1 MPHDFFP
8 SLLEGN
14 SSFSPL
20 MRVVRKNQ
28 SSSSAMNGAA
38 LPCNT
43 VAPTPL
49 RGVPSQ
55 PASSPWSVGLSHS
68 GAAAPSP
75 SSVSFTS
82 PNSHGIGGGLGRPDH
97 LVGPSGSNVNQASL
111 LATPAAPL
119 ELPIGAMDVE
129 VFERFIMRV
138 LTSLHRLV
146 AKMHSEI
153 AEGHAL
159 HNAGGGS
166 SGGSTTMHSPGGLE
180 TTSAAYAWT
189 LVRRVTKR
197 IEKLSIMEPV
207 LEQKRAFLLAR
218 TAELE
223 SRAAASAD
231 AVVSQSG
238 GKEAGGRNMSAA
250 AAAAQILHF
259 GGQDATHYQR
269 VQSELLLVEA
279 LITKVHGSVETFQEV
294 ETKMMAQLF
303 RN

>member
-1 MPHDFFP
+1 
-8 SLLEGN
+8 
-14 SSFSPL
+14 
-20 MRVVRKNQ
+20 
-28 SSSSAMNGAA
+28 
-38 LPCNT
+38 
-43 VAPTPL
+43 
-49 RGVPSQ
+49 
-55 PASSPWSVGLSHS
+55 
-68 GAAAPSP
+68 
-75 SSVSFTS
+75 
-82 PNSHGIGGGLGRPDH
+82 
-97 LVGPSGSNVNQASL
+97 
-111 LATPAAPL
+111 
-119 ELPIGAMDVE
+119 MDVE

-159 HNAGGGS
+159 HNNGGGGS
-166 SGGSTTMHSPGGLE
+166 SNTTMYSPGGLE

-223 SRAAASAD
+223 SRAAAS
-231 AVVSQSG
+231 VT
-238 GKEAGGRNMSAA
+238 AGQPGSNINNNGQLSSATA

-279 LITKVHGSVETFQEV
+279 LITKVHGSVEMFKEV

-303 RN
+303 RH

>member
-1 MPHDFFP
+1 
-8 SLLEGN
+8 
-14 SSFSPL
+14 

-38 LPCNT
+38 SPYNT

-49 RGVPSQ
+49 RGVPSP
-55 PASSPWSVGLSHS
+55 PASSPWTVGVSHS
-68 GAAAPSP
+68 GAAASSP

-82 PNSHGIGGGLGRPDH
+82 PNSHGGGLGRPDRM
-97 LVGPSGSNVNQASL
+97 VGPSGPNVVNRASL
-111 LATPAAPL
+111 LATPAPL

-166 SGGSTTMHSPGGLE
+166 SGGSTTIHSPGGLE

-238 GKEAGGRNMSAA
+238 GKEVGGRNMLAA